1 MFFLKKKHFLTAL
14 VLLISIAGLAFP
26 ANPDLTPNP
35 PRALLKKVKQFAI
48 FRYKKLELYVNM
60 IITKNTLKCIQGI

>member
-48 FRYKKLELYVNM
+48 FRYKKA
-60 IITKNTLKCIQGI
+60 